1 MIIVFKT
8 NCNKVVGDSIVRMLS
23 QYTHVR
29 KVNFDFE
36 DCDTILRVDATKNIT
51 VQISSLVKGTGYQ
64 CEELHE

>member
-8 NCNKVVGDSIVRMLS
+8 NCNKIVGNSIVRMLS

-36 DCDTILRVDATKNIT
+36 DCDTILRVDATKDIA
-51 VQISSLVKGTGYQ
+51 VHVASLVKGAGYR
-64 CEELHE
+64 CEELY